1 MTMGAFIYYGRPTGH
16 KLAERNFPIK
26 PGQPKGMTLSI
37 FLNSFFESLHKSREV
52 ERWNNLSKWNDKFQP
67 PPEAALNIPVEMS
80 RGGPIHLTSD
90 WIFRNVWQWRNAPD
104 RSVASCIAWF
114 GMGWTRVSSASSIR
128 NIKSWQKWQNQAKMW
143 HDWWGTWVCVST

>member
-1 MTMGAFIYYGRPTGH
+1 MLLPACSKWIDRYLNIFGFSGPKDELNLILSRAAIFYPPVNIHSMTMGAFIHYGRPTGH

-37 FLNSFFESLHKSREV
+37 FLNSFFESLHKAREV

-67 PPEAALNIPVEMS
+67 PPEVALNIPVEMS

-90 WIFRNVWQWRNAPD
+90 WIFRNVWHN
-104 RSVASCIAWF
+104 
-114 GMGWTRVSSASSIR
+114 GTRPIGPSHRV
-128 NIKSWQKWQNQAKMW
+128 
-143 HDWWGTWVCVST
+143 